1 MPDERSADFSFV
13 HAFGWSGSRRRVD
26 PFAPRRGPAREH
38 PFEHAPTTVHRCAVT
53 WIEEMFAVE
62 VVGARSAVKWHLGLG
77 YFSAAALAFGI
88 AGEAAGAPVTRAGA
102 QVRTEVPPLTMS

>member
-26 PFAPRRGPAREH
+26 PFPPRPGPARAP

-53 WIEEMFAVE
+53 WLEDKFAVE
-62 VVGARSAVKWHLGLG
+62 VVGARFAVKWRRGLCCVI
-77 YFSAAALAFGI
+77 SPRRRWLSELREKRPA
-88 AGEAAGAPVTRAGA
+88 R
-102 QVRTEVPPLTMS
+102 R